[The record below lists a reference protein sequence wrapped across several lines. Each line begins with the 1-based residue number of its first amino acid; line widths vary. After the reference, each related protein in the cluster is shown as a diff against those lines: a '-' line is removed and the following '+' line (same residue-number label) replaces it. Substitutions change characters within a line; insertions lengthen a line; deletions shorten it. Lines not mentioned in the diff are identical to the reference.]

1 MDHVAVLRRFNRSF
15 TTRIGVLEER
25 FLGLDRPLGHA
36 RVLFEIGSTPDGT
49 MAVRDLRADLDLDSG
64 YLSRILRALEGDGLI
79 DVVADTDD
87 ARQRIVRLTVEG
99 RDEWLRLDE
108 RSDRLAAA
116 VVDGL
121 APRHRDR
128 LAGALDEAD
137 RLLAA
142 AQARFEVTD
151 PLAADARAAMAR
163 YFDELDRRFPGGF
176 DPGDAIEAEAAAL
189 TAPAGRFVLVR
200 VDGRLAGC
208 GGVQV
213 LRDGAA
219 EIKRMWIDDHM
230 RGLGLGAR
238 LLRTLEEHA
247 VALGC
252 DVVRL
257 DTNSVLTDAVAMY
270 RHAGYRD
277 IPRYNTNPYADS
289 FFSRDLTA
297 TAGRGRSRS

>member
-1 MDHVAVLRRFNRSF
+1 MIDAMDHVGVLRRFNRSF

-36 RVLFEIGSTPDGT
+36 RVLFEIGTRPDDA

-64 YLSRILRALEGDGLI
+64 YLSRILRALEADGLVE
-79 DVVADTDD
+79 VVADPAD
-87 ARQRIVRLTVEG
+87 ARQHIARLTVEG
-99 RDEWLRLDE
+99 GDEWSRLDE
-108 RSDRLAAA
+108 RADRLAAA

-128 LAGALDEAD
+128 LAVALGEAD

-142 AQARFEVTD
+142 AQATFELTD
-151 PLAADARAAMAR
+151 PRTPDAREALTR
-163 YFDELDRRFPGGF
+163 YFEELDSRFTGGF
-176 DPGDAIEAEAAAL
+176 DPGAATEADAPAL
-189 TAPAGRFVLVR
+189 SMPAGRFVLVR

-213 LRDGAA
+213 LGDGIA
-219 EIKRMWIDDHM
+219 EIKRMWIADAM

-238 LLRTLEEHA
+238 LLRTLEEHG

-252 DVVRL
+252 ATVRL
-257 DTNSVLTDAVAMY
+257 DTNGALTDAIAMY
-270 RHAGYRD
+270 RRAGYRD
-277 IPRYNTNPYADS
+277 IPRYNSNPYAEL
-289 FFSRDLTA
+289 FFEKHLTSR
-297 TAGRGRSRS
+297 

>member
-36 RVLFEIGSTPDGT
+36 RVLFEIGSRPNAV
-49 MAVRDLRADLDLDSG
+49 MAVRRLRADLDLDSG
-64 YLSRILRALEGDGLI
+64 YLSRILRALEADGLVE
-79 DVVADTDD
+79 VVADTTD
-87 ARQRIVRLTVEG
+87 ARQRIARLTAAG
-99 RDEWLRLDE
+99 RDEWSQLDE

-121 APRHRDR
+121 ARRHRDR
-128 LAGALDEAD
+128 LAVALDEAD

-142 AQARFEVTD
+142 AQATFEVTD
-151 PLAADARAAMAR
+151 PLAADAREAMTR
-163 YFDELDRRFPGGF
+163 YFDELDRRFADGF
-176 DPGDAIEAEAAAL
+176 DAGDAVEDDAAAL
-189 TAPAGRFVLVR
+189 TAPAGRFVVVR
-200 VDGRLAGC
+200 VGGRLAGC

-213 LRDGAA
+213 LADGAA
-219 EIKRMWIDDHM
+219 EIKRMWIADAM

-252 DVVRL
+252 VVVRL
-257 DTNSVLTDAVAMY
+257 DTNGVLTDAIALY
-270 RHAGYRD
+270 RRAGYRE
-277 IPRYNTNPYADS
+277 IPRYNTNPYAQL
-289 FFSRDLTA
+289 FFERFLTVSA
-297 TAGRGRSRS
+297 DRGRSRS